1 MPSNADLQAE
11 VERLSAENDE
21 LMADVDR
28 LEHERDQALTNQ
40 VPKPNTKPKAEEPSF
55 GLSEGQRAE
64 LEMHGKTV
72 SPFTGKRQ
80 VGEVDDSGHVTE
92 LHEASAEEFDKI
104 PGNH

>member
-11 VERLSAENDE
+11 VERLNAENDE
-21 LMADVDR
+21 LLAENER
-28 LEHERDQALTNQ
+28 LEAERDQALTNQ
-40 VPKPNTKPKAEEPSF
+40 VPKANTKPQPTEPSF

-64 LEMHGKTV
+64 LEMHGKTI

-80 VGEVDDSGHVTE
+80 IGHVDEEGRVAE
-92 LHEASAEEFDKI
+92 LHEASAEEFDRI